1 MGIARPETLK
11 HKHLLGKFTAKD
23 PHWWKHTNIQMYE
36 GYWGGETAAAI
47 YTKETSKQRSNYAM
61 STLLNLTGQ
70 LGNDTVDTLS
80 HVSDVAAHL
89 NIPNII
95 AGATARDLIR
105 LRARY
110 AAAILLP

>member
-1 MGIARPETLK
+1 MSIP
-11 HKHLLGKFTAKD
+11 AK
-23 PHWWKHTNIQMYE
+23 T
-36 GYWGGETAAAI
+36 GGGETAAAI

-110 AAAILLP
+110 AAAILLT